1 MQKNM
6 STKRLLFFPQNET
19 HLENMLPLL
28 PNLENK
34 GYQCEFIDAS
44 KIYHQDIYKDF
55 TQLKLIPLKTTCE
68 IPFYTTGTIQRIR
81 FVLSLRKELKQV
93 KSNYD
98 GFFIGNDGALQ
109 RLVMKTISIQK
120 TFFLVDAIINDNTF
134 SFFKIFKHSNF
145 MSYDIKDWIRRKSKL
160 ISMRIIRYLPFN
172 YLLPSEI
179 GTVRTT
185 KMYVLGEYVKE
196 VLKTRGI
203 PSKEILA
210 CGLPRF
216 RKILEYRHPG
226 INLEPNG
233 KFKIMTLTQSAVWHN
248 DHVKEEVQK
257 KQLFKLINLLEK
269 MRVNENTDVDLNI
282 RLHPRDI
289 VEDRSY
295 FFEKDFVHLIEG
307 DLYKQLLEHD
317 IVVATSSTVLLE
329 TLAIN
334 GRVAVMMLVD
344 QWWRYERS
352 FLKLPCFHKFHN
364 EKDLENYFS
373 HLMNGGE
380 FNRAGLENLISPS
393 LKNSVEIITED
404 VIKELS

>member
-1 MQKNM
+1 M
-6 STKRLLFFPQNET
+6 SIKKLLFFPQNET
-19 HLENMLPLL
+19 HLENMIPLL
-28 PNLENK
+28 PHFENK
-34 GYQCEFIDAS
+34 GFECEFIDAS
-44 KIYHQDIYKDF
+44 KIYHQDIYKNHS
-55 TQLKLIPLKTTCE
+55 QIKRIPLQTKCE
-68 IPFYTTGTIQRIR
+68 IPFYTTGSIQRIK
-81 FVLSLRKELKQV
+81 FVMLLRKELRQV
-93 KSNYD
+93 NRNYD

-145 MSYDIKDWIRRKSKL
+145 KYYDIKDWIRRKSKL
-160 ISMRIIRYLPFN
+160 ISMRVIRYLPFN

-185 KMYVLGEYVKE
+185 KMYVLGDYVKE

-203 PSKEILA
+203 PDKEIVA

-216 RKILEYRHPG
+216 RKILKYRHPG
-226 INLEPNG
+226 NNLEPNG

-257 KQLFKLINLLEK
+257 KQLFKLINLLER
-269 MRVNENTDVDLNI
+269 MREKENSEMELNI

-289 VEDRSY
+289 AEDRSY

-307 DLYKQLLEHD
+307 DLYKQLMKHD

-352 FLKLPCFHKFHN
+352 FLKLPCFQKFHN
-364 EKDLENYFS
+364 EKDLEDYFRY
-373 HLMNGGE
+373 LLNGGDY
-380 FNRAGLENLISPS
+380 NRAGLEKLISPD
-393 LKNSVEIITED
+393 LKDSVEIITED